1 MRRPLLIVSG
11 GAESVSLTVAEWAI
25 SRSYEVHVISLVAR
39 SLLEGIDGLASFTE
53 VEREGD
59 RAHALDVLRV
69 RVRALAESAGR
80 AVLAFPTEDDSLG
93 LLLELQRLYPGM
105 LLVSR
110 CRALVSGGLD
120 KNEVHRT
127 LVDKG
132 LEHLLAP
139 SRAIRRWDDVA
150 ECVSE
155 WGHQIVLKPTHK
167 PWARNLGGGAKL
179 YRHAELS
186 RVAVREEI
194 EADLDA
200 GRTWLAQPVLQPIEG
215 FERSACVVRG
225 GGILYAE
232 VAEVLKFPVRG
243 GSACWVR
250 TQPGSTLLRDATR
263 QIVDALDLEGMAEI
277 AFLAGPDGSP
287 KLLEINPRPWLQL
300 QLMLDAGFDLLR
312 TCSVVLEGGQVDDAV
327 VEIARRD
334 WISLERVLLKLATG
348 DGSRGATARA
358 LPRALGQRVTLSV
371 WSTQLP
377 RVRMKWMRRMLGRL
391 AS

>member
-1 MRRPLLIVSG
+1 
-11 GAESVSLTVAEWAI
+11 
-25 SRSYEVHVISLVAR
+25 
-39 SLLEGIDGLASFTE
+39 
-53 VEREGD
+53 
-59 RAHALDVLRV
+59 
-69 RVRALAESAGR
+69 
-80 AVLAFPTEDDSLG
+80 
-93 LLLELQRLYPGM
+93 
-105 LLVSR
+105 
-110 CRALVSGGLD
+110 

-232 VAEVLKFPVRG
+232 VAEVLKFPARG

-263 QIVDALDLEGMAEI
+263 
-277 AFLAGPDGSP
+277 
-287 KLLEINPRPWLQL
+287 
-300 QLMLDAGFDLLR
+300 
-312 TCSVVLEGGQVDDAV
+312 
-327 VEIARRD
+327 
-334 WISLERVLLKLATG
+334 
-348 DGSRGATARA
+348 
-358 LPRALGQRVTLSV
+358 
-371 WSTQLP
+371 
-377 RVRMKWMRRMLGRL
+377 
-391 AS
+391 